1 MVVDIGL
8 KRPHCLIALFFKQTQ
23 SAKKCSYSKSSNLT
37 EKEAEQYICCVH
49 WSLVHIEIKFKNM
62 VFGQQ
67 ARVLYKYVNKYVYIY
82 KSFIIFF
89 KRNLIGLKLL
99 KDHLGPLDGQ
109 RLESTF
115 TISQKK
121 YGRATQIKQG
131 LAKNAVIMGC
141 AWKISNR
148 LTP

>member
-1 MVVDIGL
+1 MNAEAGFFFGFLIKSRNIEGKYLKLFPAKNQASDWSTSSVSQSKASLLTGNTQLQKMVVDIGL

-67 ARVLYKYVNKYVYIY
+67 ARVLYKYVNKYQSANQQWIIRQ
-82 KSFIIFF
+82 FIV
-89 KRNLIGLKLL
+89 G
-99 KDHLGPLDGQ
+99 
-109 RLESTF
+109 
-115 TISQKK
+115 
-121 YGRATQIKQG
+121 
-131 LAKNAVIMGC
+131 
-141 AWKISNR
+141 
-148 LTP
+148 